1 MKPTCSRDLSDMLNT
16 GHYGIVFENKAW
28 ADLIIHQSNHC
39 DKLRICVR
47 RPIKGIS
54 AKGRIKG
61 SGAKSFPHIQQDF
74 IFIIG

>member
-16 GHYGIVFENKAW
+16 GHDGIVFKNKAL

-47 RPIKGIS
+47 TN
-54 AKGRIKG
+54 
-61 SGAKSFPHIQQDF
+61 
-74 IFIIG
+74 